1 MNFVNKIQ
9 FLGSYQINLAVYD
22 RIGLQ
27 FYRKF
32 KVKFNMNHPK
42 LFIVTIAIF
51 LLQSCA
57 GKDNTD
63 TLGST
68 SIIKIQ
74 KDILLSDSPEL
85 QIEILDTINLELPG
99 NPPLTSVHDLV
110 FSQDFFLLI
119 DRRQG
124 LLKFDNKGIF
134 LGKIGEKGEG
144 PDEYTFPYA
153 IHLDEKENIVLVAD
167 WQKMVVISY
176 DLEGKFESTSNKLPG
191 HPISFYKDNDTLL
204 VVQETLNGTKE
215 KPRQVLISSIDP
227 KTLEVKNWE
236 RPLYGYH
243 SDYNIIHPIPRIISR
258 VNNAILFYMPIIRG
272 EIASHSDRDTIF
284 RKQEGRLIP
293 EYLLHFIGFDNTL
306 QLGISQVVM
315 SDKNAFL
322 RVVYDNRSY
331 FIVIDLENNRP
342 LIHLRQLFDQEM
354 TDEMI
359 PKPFKGNVYYSILRD
374 KENAIEKNPQLVF
387 YSLPS
392 VRN

>member
-1 MNFVNKIQ
+1 MARKLISIMKHITRMLFFISIFQ
-9 FLGSYQINLAVYD
+9 FQNCGV
-22 RIGLQ
+22 
-27 FYRKF
+27 
-32 KVKFNMNHPK
+32 
-42 LFIVTIAIF
+42 
-51 LLQSCA
+51 
-57 GKDNTD
+57 KDNLDLT
-63 TLGST
+63 TST
-68 SIIKIQ
+68 KKIEIKL
-74 KDILLSDSPEL
+74 DLLKSDSPEFI
-85 QIEILDTINLELPG
+85 IEIVDTINLEASG
-99 NPPLTSVHDLV
+99 NPPLTSVHDLA
-110 FSQDFFLLI
+110 FSQDFFLLV

-124 LLKFDNKGIF
+124 LLKFDNKGSF

-144 PDEYTFPYA
+144 PDEYTIPYA

-176 DLEGKFESTSNKLPG
+176 DLEGKFKSTSNKLRG

-215 KPRQVLISSIDP
+215 KPRQVLISSIEP

-243 SDYNIIHPIPRIISR
+243 SNFTIIHPIPRILSR
-258 VNNAILFYMPIIRG
+258 VNNAILFYMPIVRG
-272 EIASHSDRDTIF
+272 EIGSYSDRDTIF
-284 RKQEGRLIP
+284 RIQEGRLTP
-293 EYLLHFIGFDNTL
+293 EYLLHLSGFDNTL

-315 SDKNAFL
+315 YDKNAFL

-354 TDEMI
+354 TNEMI

-387 YSLPS
+387 YRLPS
-392 VRN
+392 LRN